1 MDCHSLRAFAAAD
14 MASCSLEKLQIQ
26 GFRSF
31 GPQDEDSQ
39 VGNYSAYNDTFFML
53 LSTCIYIF

>member
-1 MDCHSLRAFAAAD
+1 MSVTVVGTSA
-14 MASCSLEKLQIQ
+14 MSSCSLEKLQIQ